1 MNRTVLL
8 TMTLNGEP
16 FRRQLSLQAA
26 LSRVVSALRCQQ
38 VSHVTIKSGR
48 VAV

>member
-8 TMTLNGEP
+8 TMTLNGKP

-26 LSRVVSALRCQQ
+26 LSKVARLAGRQQ
-38 VSHVTIKSGR
+38 VSNVTILGR
-48 VAV
+48 TAV